1 MYRRRL
7 SLSFRLRP
15 RMKILMNEIILNQLL
30 KKKKNWRSIVSLLHF
45 ELYYQAPAVKD
56 LGNGQRDLWPLL
68 LMEAAHKTQVLQLE
82 RASVSLNIPESLPF
96 ALGSDPP
103 PQRAGHEWGREVL
116 PEETI
121 TRARCLFNC
130 DRNLGTY
137 IGANP
142 KLSICDI

>member
-1 MYRRRL
+1 MYRRWL

-15 RMKILMNEIILNQLL
+15 RMKILMNQIILNQLL
-30 KKKKNWRSIVSLLHF
+30 KKKKQTNWRSIVSLLHF
-45 ELYYQAPAVKD
+45 ELYYQALAVKD
-56 LGNGQRDLWPLL
+56 LGNGERDLWPLL
-68 LMEAAHKTQVLQLE
+68 LMEAAHKALVLQLE

-103 PQRAGHEWGREVL
+103 PQRTGHEWGREVL

-130 DRNLGTY
+130 DKTSVL
-137 IGANP
+137 
-142 KLSICDI
+142 